1 MASNELII
9 DDEYCNLMGTYFV
22 RQGEK
27 MDQLAVEYVKILQD
41 VKSKVITSGEVS
53 QALSAYIRYAQKL
66 NQKIGNI
73 SISVKTQID
82 SFLTQVDSEDQY
94 LF

>member
-9 DDEYCNLMGTYFV
+9 DDEYCKLMGTYFV
-22 RQGEK
+22 RQGER
-27 MDQLAVEYVKILQD
+27 MDQLVVEYVKILQD
-41 VKSKVITSGEVS
+41 IKSKVVASGSVS
-53 QALSAYIRYAQKL
+53 QALSAYIGYAQKL

-73 SISVKTQID
+73 SVSVKTQID
-82 SFLTQVDSEDQY
+82 SFLAQVDSADQY